1 MQATFDNDTLTVRA
15 GSFEKTISVKEIERN
30 WDALSH
36 YPDRRA
42 RMELGSLASTLNG
55 FGEYLQA
62 VVAKGGA
69 IEAGAEAERFARRQ
83 VELVSAYW
91 HAEGNC
97 ASWFIVGPAR
107 FPTERNRKRLDTADR
122 RAAEAREH
130 VAKAK
135 KAVER
140 RAWPHGAP
148 GGAIRSSNPDAP
160 ELLRVQIAQRQQNH
174 EFMKAANAVIR
185 KRKADDV
192 EAIAQALVDETGCSH
207 RVAHII
213 LRPDYMNR
221 RGFQSFS
228 LSNNLA
234 EIKRLEGRL
243 TAIEA
248 KRERGSQETTH
259 NTTAGKVDV
268 IENVEA
274 DRIQLIFPGKPEEAT
289 RRLLKSQGFRWSPRW
304 GAWQRHLNNAGRWA
318 AERVLYQ
325 LQADEAA

>member
-1 MQATFDNDTLTVRA
+1 MQATFENDTLTVSA
-15 GSFEKTISVKEIERN
+15 GCYSKTITVKEIERN

-36 YPDRRA
+36 HPDRRA
-42 RMELGSLASTLNG
+42 RSELRSVAATLSD

-62 VVAKGGA
+62 VAAKGGD
-69 IEAGAEAERFARRQ
+69 INVEAEGERFASKHVQ
-83 VELVSAYW
+83 LASAYW

-107 FPTERNRKRLDTADR
+107 FPVERNRKRLETADR

-130 VAKAK
+130 VGKAK

-160 ELLRVQIAQRQQNH
+160 ELLRKRIARKRQNQ
-174 EFMKAANAVIR
+174 EFMKACNAIIR
-185 KRKADDV
+185 KRKSDDA

-207 RVAHII
+207 AVAFKI
-213 LRPDYMNR
+213 LVPDYLNR
-221 RGFQSFS
+221 RGFEPFS
-228 LSNNLA
+228 LQNNLA

-243 TAIEA
+243 AAIEA

-268 IENVEA
+268 VENVEA

-289 RRLLKSQGFRWSPRW
+289 RRLLKSQGFRWSPSW
-304 GAWQRHLNNAGRWA
+304 GAWQRHLNNAGRRA
-318 AERVLYQ
+318 AKQVIDQ

>member
-1 MQATFDNDTLTVRA
+1 MQATFENDTLTAHA
-15 GSFEKTISVKEIERN
+15 GSFEKTITVREIERN

-42 RMELGSLASTLNG
+42 RRELGSLAATLND

-69 IEAGAEAERFARRQ
+69 IEVEAEAERFARRQ
-83 VELVSAYW
+83 VELASAYW

-130 VAKAK
+130 VGKAK

-148 GGAIRSSNPDAP
+148 GGAIRGSNPDAP
-160 ELLRVQIAQRQQNH
+160 DLLRKRIARKRENQ
-174 EFMKAANAVIR
+174 EFMKACNAIIR
-185 KRKADDV
+185 KRKAEEV

-207 RVAHII
+207 AVAFKI
-213 LRPDYMNR
+213 LTPNYLGQ
-221 RGFQSFS
+221 RGFESFS
-228 LSNNLA
+228 LQNNSA
-234 EIKRLEGRL
+234 EIRRLEMRL
-243 TAIEA
+243 RSIES
-248 KRERGSQETTH
+248 KRERGDQEASYPTEL
-259 NTTAGKVDV
+259 GWVEV
-268 IENVEA
+268 RQNVEA
-274 DRIQLIFPGKPEEAT
+274 DRVQLVFPAKPDEET
-289 RRLLKSQGFRWSPRW
+289 RRLLKSEGFRWSPRW
-304 GAWQRHLNNAGRWA
+304 GAWQRHLNNAGLA
-318 AERVLYQ
+318 AADKVLHRLHPAQ
-325 LQADEAA
+325 TA